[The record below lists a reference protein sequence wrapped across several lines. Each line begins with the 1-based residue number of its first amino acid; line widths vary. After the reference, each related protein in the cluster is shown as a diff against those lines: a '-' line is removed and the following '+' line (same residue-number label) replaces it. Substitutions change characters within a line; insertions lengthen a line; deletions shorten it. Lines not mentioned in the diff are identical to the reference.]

1 MRCRSCPYT
10 YTYIPLLYV
19 YIPVLPHPARPPPA
33 RRHLEECPGL
43 ATTYIARG
51 ALIKPWIFTEIK
63 ERRHWDISA
72 GAAGRLST
80 GAGARVGGWRRG
92 GACRAA
98 ARAARQAG
106 AGDGAAGTSAQV
118 GGGGGGS
125 ARRGGCPGHTQA
137 SWAAS
142 IVRSLGRQ
150 RRRSAALQ
158 ALLLLYS
165 RPPAPL
171 LPDSSHHL
179 VGRASGQQSCPRA
192 LTPTPLLS
200 LPCQASAS
208 TSSSASAPLAWSTG
222 AATAGAWRRHGACPC
237 PPARS
242 LGCFGDVSWWFA
254 GLIVWSPG
262 ALPALPAAARAR
274 WPPGALPALPT
285 AHARLHAVH
294 RAVCLGRAAWG
305 ASAMHLH
312 LPGCLCGR
320 LLVCRPLPG
329 RPLL

>member
-1 MRCRSCPYT
+1 MPQLPLHLHLHSSLVRLHPSPTPPCPPSSCAQAPGGV
-10 YTYIPLLYV
+10 P
-19 YIPVLPHPARPPPA
+19 RPGHHLHRA
-33 RRHLEECPGL
+33 RRPHQALDLHGNQGAAALGHQRRCGGPPVDRGWGTRGWVAAGWCVQGRCPCRTAG
-43 ATTYIARG
+43 RG
-51 ALIKPWIFTEIK
+51 GG
-63 ERRHWDISA
+63 RRRWDVSA
-72 GAAGRLST
+72 G
-80 GAGARVGGWRRG
+80 GWWW
-92 GACRAA
+92 
-98 ARAARQAG
+98 
-106 AGDGAAGTSAQV
+106 
-118 GGGGGGS
+118 GGS